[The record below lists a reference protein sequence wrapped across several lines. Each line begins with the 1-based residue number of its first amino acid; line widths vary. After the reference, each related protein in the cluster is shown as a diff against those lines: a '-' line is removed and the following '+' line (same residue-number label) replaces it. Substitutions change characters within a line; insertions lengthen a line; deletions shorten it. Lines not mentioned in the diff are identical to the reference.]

1 MLPMHAISTS
11 DKILETVP
19 YSTREANMRVFL
31 TGASGYIGS
40 AVAERLQAAGH
51 QLTALA
57 RSDASAAKLESAGIQ
72 PLRGDFSDPASVGS
86 IARAADGAISMA
98 TTYDP
103 SIDGP
108 AIDAIL
114 DALAGS
120 NKPFIYT
127 SGIWSHGDTGGK
139 VVDETSPPN
148 PAELVRWRQ
157 VVEDRVLQGARRG
170 IRTVVIRPAIVYGRG
185 GGIPARFVESAR
197 HQGAAQYIGTG
208 ENRWPLVHVDDL
220 ADLYLLALEK
230 APPGTLLLG
239 VNGPSRP
246 TRDIAAAA
254 SRGAGAGG
262 KTSAWPLTE
271 ARRKLGAYADALALD
286 QQASGR
292 RAQELLGWRPHRPD
306 VLEDIEHGSYAGV
319 PAA

>member
-1 MLPMHAISTS
+1 
-11 DKILETVP
+11 
-19 YSTREANMRVFL
+19 MRVFL
-31 TGASGYIGS
+31 TGATGYIGT
-40 AVAERLQAAGH
+40 AVAERLKAAGH

-57 RSDASAAKLESAGIQ
+57 RNDIAADKLKAAGITPVPGDFTDPSGVASA
-72 PLRGDFSDPASVGS
+72 
-86 IARAADGAISMA
+86 ARAADGIISLA

-114 DALAGS
+114 GALTGS

-139 VVDETSPPN
+139 VVDETSPAN
-148 PAELVRWRQ
+148 PAALVAWRQ
-157 VVEDRVLQGARRG
+157 AVEDRVLAGAKRA

-185 GGIPARFVESAR
+185 SGITATFVESAR
-197 HQGAAQYIGTG
+197 KEGAARYIGTG
-208 ENRWPLVHVDDL
+208 RNRWPLVHVDDL

-239 VNGPSRP
+239 VSGPSH
-246 TRDIAAAA
+246 TVSEIAQAA
-254 SRGAGAGG
+254 SRGAGAEGRTIG
-262 KTSAWPLTE
+262 TPLDE
-271 ARRKLGAYADALALD
+271 AREQMGPYADALVLD
-286 QQASGR
+286 QQASGK

-306 VLEDIEHGSYAGV
+306 VLVELERGSYVDAGARV
-319 PAA
+319 

>member
-1 MLPMHAISTS
+1 
-11 DKILETVP
+11 
-19 YSTREANMRVFL
+19 MRIFL
-31 TGASGYIGS
+31 TGATGYIGS

-51 QLTALA
+51 QLSALA
-57 RSDASAAKLESAGIQ
+57 RSDASAAKLQSARVQ
-72 PLRGDFSDPASVGS
+72 PVRGDFTDPKSVGQ
-86 IARAADGAISMA
+86 AAGAADGVISLA

-108 AIDAIL
+108 AVDAIL
-114 DALAGS
+114 DALAGG

-139 VVDETSPPN
+139 VVDETSPAN

-157 VVEDRVLQGARRG
+157 EVEQRVLDAAKRG
-170 IRTVVIRPAIVYGRG
+170 IRSVVIRPAIVYGRG
-185 GGIPARFVESAR
+185 GGIPAGFVDSAR
-197 HQGAAQYIGTG
+197 QEGAARYVGTG
-208 ENRWPLVHVDDL
+208 KNRWPLVHVDDL

-246 TRDIAAAA
+246 VGEIAAAA

-262 KTSAWPLTE
+262 RTTATPVEE
-271 ARRKLGAYADALALD
+271 ARKKMGAYADALTLD
-286 QQASGR
+286 QQASSR
-292 RAQELLGWRPHRPD
+292 RAQELLGWKPRRPD
-306 VLEDIEHGSYAGV
+306 VLEDIERGSYASKGQ
-319 PAA
+319 PARV